1 MDRSLFHSPK
11 TLLDR
16 LRNRSPPTVDDPA
29 HAHHLVYACGYN
41 ATGQLGCGDR
51 ESRVVPWRVRT
62 SRLGKGRVDGVACG
76 SSYSVVVVAGQVAS
90 CGKNVHGQLGHGGR
104 DEETAPRVVEGLRGV
119 RVVAVAARGAHTLAL
134 DDRGRVYSWGRGD
147 EGQLG
152 HGAFEAVP
160 HPRRIARL
168 PTSVVAVGAGRT
180 HSLALDADGAVYS
193 WGCGDDGA
201 LGHGDRRRQ
210 LAPRAVEFFRTRPA
224 SALSCGSRHNAVVTA
239 DGALVTWGWAAYG
252 QCGASAGGDGLRPA
266 EVPLPG
272 DGGAECVLAACGYRH
287 TLCATRHASGDAI
300 WAFGWNAYGQCG
312 GSTCSAAAPRR
323 VGGKFLGSPDGN
335 NGAVVEAL
343 SAAVPN
349 SNLQVDFSALVGL
362 TMGDGG
368 VSSGEAALFVAAG
381 RVFCCYGAQVFV
393 GQPAF
398 KQMGARHGYM
408 LGSGFVALVVGCS
421 PRLMVWVTAA
431 FPLAAGAG
439 FLFWIGLAVT
449 ASAFS
454 PASSGLHS
462 SHFASAAATAM
473 GLVPVIAAWGTQLV
487 SSTTA
492 AAGAD
497 ARRVFGDLQRAGVD
511 ASGLAALAQGSLLSS
526 VSLAATLASVLDRH
540 FGAAALWSLLN
551 AALAGLGFIHAYR
564 IDHAAVVADVG
575 GLVFL
580 RNSKALQAA
589 VGYLL
594 AAAILLWFSVRED
607 IELRPDALRRRLLR
621 VRDFCL
627 PRRRRHRGAGD
638 ERSPLVAQLP
648 KPSAQFLPIHAAPEP
663 ARAQS
668 RDAAAS
674 F

>member
-1 MDRSLFHSPK
+1 MSHPFAAQATAMGNVCFALMALAVGP
-11 TLLDR
+11 
-16 LRNRSPPTVDDPA
+16 
-29 HAHHLVYACGYN
+29 N
-41 ATGQLGCGDR
+41 ATAQPQGVSAVLLAVILSQVVAPERASRGDA
-51 ESRVVPWRVRT
+51 V
-62 SRLGKGRVDGVACG
+62 
-76 SSYSVVVVAGQVAS
+76 SSYEAALFVASLVGFLELLMAPFVAQLKASVPSAALHASVAGQ
-90 CGKNVHGQLGHGGR
+90 
-104 DEETAPRVVEGLRGV
+104 
-119 RVVAVAARGAHTLAL
+119 
-134 DDRGRVYSWGRGD
+134 
-147 EGQLG
+147 
-152 HGAFEAVP
+152 
-160 HPRRIARL
+160 
-168 PTSVVAVGAGRT
+168 
-180 HSLALDADGAVYS
+180 
-193 WGCGDDGA
+193 
-201 LGHGDRRRQ
+201 
-210 LAPRAVEFFRTRPA
+210 
-224 SALSCGSRHNAVVTA
+224 
-239 DGALVTWGWAAYG
+239 
-252 QCGASAGGDGLRPA
+252 
-266 EVPLPG
+266 
-272 DGGAECVLAACGYRH
+272 
-287 TLCATRHASGDAI
+287 
-300 WAFGWNAYGQCG
+300 
-312 GSTCSAAAPRR
+312 
-323 VGGKFLGSPDGN
+323 
-335 NGAVVEAL
+335 
-343 SAAVPN
+343 
-349 SNLQVDFSALVGL
+349 ALVGL
-362 TMGDGG
+362 TMGFAGD
-368 VSSGEAALFVAAG
+368 VFAAPADALGPLV
-381 RVFCCYGAQVFV
+381 VCFCCYGAQVRLPYNAPGGAGALALGALLAAPLRAVFGGDAGGGRAAGPV
-393 GQPAF
+393 PWATLAVVSPPSLGGLPHLARAYASRESL
-398 KQMGARHGYM
+398 KSWWASPRSMGARHGYM

>member
-62 SRLGKGRVDGVACG
+62 SRLGKGRVGGVACG
-76 SSYSVVVVAGQVAS
+76 TANS
-90 CGKNVHGQLGHGGR
+90 CGASR
-104 DEETAPRVVEGLRGV
+104 GLRACGSSPSP
-119 RVVAVAARGAHTLAL
+119 RAHTLAL

-210 LAPRAVEFFRTRPA
+210 LAPRAVEFFKTRPA
-224 SALSCGSRHNAVVTA
+224 AAVSCGSRHNAVVTA
-239 DGALVTWGWAAYG
+239 DGALVTWAGRPT
-252 QCGASAGGDGLRPA
+252 ASAARPPA
-266 EVPLPG
+266 
-272 DGGAECVLAACGYRH
+272 ATACGPRRSRCPATARSASWRRAATA

-349 SNLQVDFSALVGL
+349 SNLQVDFSKRTVAVSGLSPAFVSGTLLPGCAVATAVGNVFFALMALAVGPNATAQPQGVSAVLLAVILSQVVAPEKASRGDAVSSYEAALFVASLVGFLELLMAPFVAQLKASVPSAALHASVAGQALVGL
-362 TMGDGG
+362 TMGFAGDFAAPRTR
-368 VSSGEAALFVAAG
+368 SG
-381 RVFCCYGAQVFV
+381 RWSC
-393 GQPAF
+393 
-398 KQMGARHGYM
+398 
-408 LGSGFVALVVGCS
+408 
-421 PRLMVWVTAA
+421 
-431 FPLAAGAG
+431 
-439 FLFWIGLAVT
+439 
-449 ASAFS
+449 
-454 PASSGLHS
+454 
-462 SHFASAAATAM
+462 ASAATA
-473 GLVPVIAAWGTQLV
+473 
-487 SSTTA
+487 
-492 AAGAD
+492 
-497 ARRVFGDLQRAGVD
+497 
-511 ASGLAALAQGSLLSS
+511 
-526 VSLAATLASVLDRH
+526 
-540 FGAAALWSLLN
+540 
-551 AALAGLGFIHAYR
+551 
-564 IDHAAVVADVG
+564 
-575 GLVFL
+575 
-580 RNSKALQAA
+580 
-589 VGYLL
+589 
-594 AAAILLWFSVRED
+594 
-607 IELRPDALRRRLLR
+607 
-621 VRDFCL
+621 
-627 PRRRRHRGAGD
+627 PRR
-638 ERSPLVAQLP
+638 
-648 KPSAQFLPIHAAPEP
+648 
-663 ARAQS
+663 
-668 RDAAAS
+668 
-674 F
+674 

>member
-1 MDRSLFHSPK
+1 
-11 TLLDR
+11 
-16 LRNRSPPTVDDPA
+16 V
-29 HAHHLVYACGYN
+29 
-41 ATGQLGCGDR
+41 LG
-51 ESRVVPWRVRT
+51 
-62 SRLGKGRVDGVACG
+62 
-76 SSYSVVVVAGQVAS
+76 
-90 CGKNVHGQLGHGGR
+90 
-104 DEETAPRVVEGLRGV
+104 
-119 RVVAVAARGAHTLAL
+119 
-134 DDRGRVYSWGRGD
+134 
-147 EGQLG
+147 
-152 HGAFEAVP
+152 
-160 HPRRIARL
+160 
-168 PTSVVAVGAGRT
+168 
-180 HSLALDADGAVYS
+180 
-193 WGCGDDGA
+193 
-201 LGHGDRRRQ
+201 
-210 LAPRAVEFFRTRPA
+210 
-224 SALSCGSRHNAVVTA
+224 
-239 DGALVTWGWAAYG
+239 
-252 QCGASAGGDGLRPA
+252 
-266 EVPLPG
+266 
-272 DGGAECVLAACGYRH
+272 AACGCPFP
-287 TLCATRHASGDAI
+287 T
-300 WAFGWNAYGQCG
+300 
-312 GSTCSAAAPRR
+312 
-323 VGGKFLGSPDGN
+323 
-335 NGAVVEAL
+335 
-343 SAAVPN
+343 
-349 SNLQVDFSALVGL
+349 
-362 TMGDGG
+362 
-368 VSSGEAALFVAAG
+368 
-381 RVFCCYGAQVFV
+381 QVFV

-492 AAGAD
+492 VAGAD
-497 ARRVFGDLQRAGVD
+497 VRRVFGDLQQAGVD

-551 AALAGLGFIHAYR
+551 AALAALGFIHAYK

-648 KPSAQFLPIHAAPEP
+648 KPSAQFLPIHAAPERET
-663 ARAQS
+663 ARPQS

>member
-51 ESRVVPWRVRT
+51 ESRVAPWRVRT

-224 SALSCGSRHNAVVTA
+224 AAVSCGSRHNAVVTA

-343 SAAVPN
+343 SAGGRHSVCCVRLPGGGTATY
-349 SNLQVDFSALVGL
+349 AWGR
-362 TMGDGG
+362 GDD
-368 VSSGEAALFVAAG
+368 
-381 RVFCCYGAQVFV
+381 
-393 GQPAF
+393 GQ
-398 KQMGARHGYM
+398 
-408 LGSGFVALVVGCS
+408 LGSGDRRDRRAT
-421 PRLMVWVTAA
+421 PRV
-431 FPLAAGAG
+431 
-439 FLFWIGLAVT
+439 
-449 ASAFS
+449 
-454 PASSGLHS
+454 
-462 SHFASAAATAM
+462 AATAARVNSVGQRPLR
-473 GLVPVIAAWGTQLV
+473 GLACGWAHTVFVVDAPP
-487 SSTTA
+487 SSLLETPPRALLPRTPPAPGLRAPRA
-492 AAGAD
+492 AAF
-497 ARRVFGDLQRAGVD
+497 ARVAFSRGDVDGVCGQLLGTVLSLVVIQKRTV
-511 ASGLAALAQGSLLSS
+511 AVSGLSPAFVSGTLLPGCA
-526 VSLAATLASVLDRH
+526 VAT
-540 FGAAALWSLLN
+540 
-551 AALAGLGFIHAYR
+551 
-564 IDHAAVVADVG
+564 
-575 GLVFL
+575 
-580 RNSKALQAA
+580 
-589 VGYLL
+589 
-594 AAAILLWFSVRED
+594 
-607 IELRPDALRRRLLR
+607 
-621 VRDFCL
+621 
-627 PRRRRHRGAGD
+627 
-638 ERSPLVAQLP
+638 
-648 KPSAQFLPIHAAPEP
+648 
-663 ARAQS
+663 ARA
-668 RDAAAS
+668 AKG
-674 F
+674 

>member
-29 HAHHLVYACGYN
+29 IAHHLVYACGYN

-62 SRLGKGRVDGVACG
+62 SRLGRGRVEGVACG

-90 CGKNVHGQLGHGGR
+90 CGKNIHGQLGHGGR

-160 HPRRIARL
+160 HPRRISRL

-224 SALSCGSRHNAVVTA
+224 ASVSCGSRHNAVVTA

-272 DGGAECVLAACGYRH
+272 DGGAECVSAACGYRH

-335 NGAVVEAL
+335 DGAVVEAL
-343 SAAVPN
+343 SAAAPN
-349 SNLQVDFSALVGL
+349 SNLQLDFN
-362 TMGDGG
+362 
-368 VSSGEAALFVAAG
+368 VSVRDSFD
-381 RVFCCYGAQVFV
+381 
-393 GQPAF
+393 
-398 KQMGARHGYM
+398 K
-408 LGSGFVALVVGCS
+408 
-421 PRLMVWVTAA
+421 
-431 FPLAAGAG
+431 
-439 FLFWIGLAVT
+439 I
-449 ASAFS
+449 
-454 PASSGLHS
+454 
-462 SHFASAAATAM
+462 
-473 GLVPVIAAWGTQLV
+473 
-487 SSTTA
+487 
-492 AAGAD
+492 
-497 ARRVFGDLQRAGVD
+497 
-511 ASGLAALAQGSLLSS
+511 SS
-526 VSLAATLASVLDRH
+526 VVLRELDESDR
-540 FGAAALWSLLN
+540 FVL
-551 AALAGLGFIHAYR
+551 
-564 IDHAAVVADVG
+564 
-575 GLVFL
+575 
-580 RNSKALQAA
+580 K
-589 VGYLL
+589 
-594 AAAILLWFSVRED
+594 
-607 IELRPDALRRRLLR
+607 
-621 VRDFCL
+621 
-627 PRRRRHRGAGD
+627 
-638 ERSPLVAQLP
+638 
-648 KPSAQFLPIHAAPEP
+648 SAE
-663 ARAQS
+663 S
-668 RDAAAS
+668 TS
-674 F
+674 M